1 MTDSSIPR
9 SLIAEIRTRKRV
21 VVFTGAGVSAESG
34 IPTFREAQS
43 GMWTRFSPEELA
55 TPQAFRKNPRRV
67 WAWYQWRR
75 NLVAD
80 AAPNPA
86 HRAIAEMEHYVP
98 DFTLIT
104 QNVDGLHGQAGS
116 ADPIELHGNITRNRC
131 FQEDTIVKSGEEIA
145 STSDDPPRCPR
156 CGAFVRPDVV
166 WFGESLPAGAIDA
179 ALKATRRAQAFLC
192 VGTSAL
198 VHPAA
203 ALPYAAIERGALTV
217 EVNPQE
223 TPVSSLADYV
233 LRGPAGEVLPELVSQ
248 VWPAEDG

>member
-9 SLIAEIRTRKRV
+9 SLIRALRTRERV
-21 VVFTGAGVSAESG
+21 VVLTGAGVSAESG

-43 GMWTRFSPEELA
+43 GMWARFRPEELA
-55 TPQAFRKNPRRV
+55 TPQAFRRNPGRV

-75 NLVAD
+75 NLIAD

-86 HRAIAEMEHYVP
+86 HRAIAEMEQHLSH
-98 DFTLIT
+98 FTLIT
-104 QNVDGLHGQAGS
+104 QNVDGLHSQAGS
-116 ADPIELHGNITRNRC
+116 TAPIELHGNITRNRC
-131 FQEDTIVKSGEEIA
+131 FEEGTIVKSGEEIA
-145 STSDDPPRCPR
+145 SNSDDPPRCPR

-166 WFGESLPAGAIDA
+166 WFGESLPAHAMDA
-179 ALKATRRAQAFLC
+179 ALKATHRAQAFFC

-233 LRGPAGEVLPELVSQ
+233 LRGPAGEVLPELVSK
-248 VWPAEDG
+248 VWSAKDG